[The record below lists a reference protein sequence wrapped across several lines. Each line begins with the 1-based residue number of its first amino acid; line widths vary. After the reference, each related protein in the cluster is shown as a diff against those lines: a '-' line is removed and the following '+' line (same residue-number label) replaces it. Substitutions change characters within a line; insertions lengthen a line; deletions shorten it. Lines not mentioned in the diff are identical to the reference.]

1 MSLWDRRLIVIT
13 GKGGVGRSTLSTTIA
28 LAAGNAGRRVCVV
41 ELYGLGHIA
50 HLFGKKRSYK
60 PVTIHPG
67 VDLVSLTPHDAVA
80 DFGRRKLRVGGL
92 MSLLFRS
99 RIIRG
104 FIDGVP
110 GLHDLVQLGKIEDML
125 NNPRLGDNVYDHVLL
140 DAPATGHGLTMLSS
154 ARTMYDMTRV
164 GPFADLAHMIEEFL
178 DDREQT
184 AFLLASLPEILPIS
198 ETLQLISSIKADW
211 NHLAAVLVNQV
222 RPSPLPH
229 PELWPALHQALI
241 DSGDESLRQLATLGQ
256 AAIARH
262 NQQNQVLTSFAV
274 EATEIAGHALPVLH
288 VPRIA
293 SGSPT
298 PTDLDK
304 LSGSLYEALSE
315 VP

>member
-1 MSLWDRRLIVIT
+1 MSLWDRRLIVIA
-13 GKGGVGRSTLSTTIA
+13 GKGGVGRSTLSATIA
-28 LAAGNAGRRVCVV
+28 MAAGNAGRRVCVV

-60 PVTIHPG
+60 PTNIHRG
-67 VDLVSLTPHDAVA
+67 VDVVSLTPHDAVA
-80 DFGRRKLRVGGL
+80 DFGRRKLRVGSL

-104 FIDGVP
+104 FVDGVP

-125 NNPRLGDNVYDHVLL
+125 NNPLSGDGVYDHILL

-178 DDREQT
+178 DDRQQT
-184 AFLLASLPEILPIS
+184 AFLLASLPEPLPIS
-198 ETLQLISSIKADW
+198 ETLQLISGIKADW
-211 NHLAAVLVNQV
+211 NHLAAVLINQV
-222 RPSPLPH
+222 RPGPLPH
-229 PELWPALHQALI
+229 PELWPELNWALNASTNA
-241 DSGDESLRQLATLGQ
+241 DVLRLASLGQ
-256 AAIARH
+256 EAIARH
-262 NQQNQVLTSFAV
+262 EQQDNVLNSFAV
-274 EATEIAGHALPVLH
+274 DASEIAGHPLPILH

-298 PTDLDK
+298 PDDLDK
-304 LSGSLYEALSE
+304 LSRQLYEALSE